1 MRTGSLVWEALEE
14 ARRANLS
21 EAGEAPPV
29 AGGEGISRRAVLG
42 ALAAAGAATM
52 LPRETQARSIGNG
65 PVVIVGG
72 GIAGLSALW
81 HLTKAGVDARLFEA
95 RTRLGGRIYTERAPG
110 RPLLEVGGQLVNT
123 DHADMIALTKA
134 FGIPLIDRKAASHR
148 TMIVHGGRDIPRA
161 ELVAGLRGIAGQIDR
176 DAKRLDADYARVA
189 AELDR
194 LSFTGYLDRYAR
206 LIPQPWVRGL
216 LEASARTEYGME
228 PGQASALQLVF
239 NLPVVDGERVEVL
252 GNSDERFLMSGGSS
266 SIVAAMA
273 KRLGDR
279 ITTFRRV
286 ARIDPGRAGGAR
298 VRFANGETL
307 DAAAVIVAVPASI
320 MSKIGYGVGLP
331 PLWRRF
337 IAEVGLGKV
346 GKVQALMSSRP
357 WDRSPG
363 RGGELWQADAKTGV
377 SLGWDGSVRQ
387 VGDKPVPEGVWTWF
401 TGGDQVAAAGEGN
414 AHDVALRFAAT
425 TEPALPGMTRATT
438 GYVRRTQWHEEP
450 FTMGGYVNYRPGQ
463 LTRFAPL
470 IWTEEDGVASVPTP
484 AGPIWFAGEHLSDAF
499 PGYMNGGAQTG
510 RLAAEAVVKARV
522 GRDLRLVSG

>member
-1 MRTGSLVWEALEE
+1 MRTGSFVWEALEE

-29 AGGEGISRRAVLG
+29 AGGEGVSRRAVLG

-52 LPRETQARSIGNG
+52 LPRESEARAIGKG

-110 RPLLEVGGQLVNT
+110 RPVMEVGGQLVNT
-123 DHADMIALTKA
+123 DHADMIALIKE
-134 FGIPLIDRKAASHR
+134 FGVFLLDRKAGHHR
-148 TMIVHGGRDIPRA
+148 TMIIDGGREIPRA
-161 ELVAGLRGIAGQIDR
+161 QLVAGLRGIAGQIDR

-194 LSFTGYLDRYAR
+194 LSFTTYLDRYAR
-206 LIPQPWVRGL
+206 LIPQKWVRGL
-216 LEASARTEYGME
+216 LEASARTEYGVE
-228 PGQASALQLVF
+228 PRDASALQLVF

-266 SIVAAMA
+266 SIVGAMGN
-273 KRLGDR
+273 RLKDR

-286 ARIDPGRAGGAR
+286 ERIDPGRAGGAR

-307 DAAAVIVAVPASI
+307 DAAAVIVTVPASI
-320 MSKIGYGVGLP
+320 MSRIGYGVRLP

-346 GKVQALMSSRP
+346 GKVQAVTGGRV
-357 WDRSPG
+357 WDANPG
-363 RGGELWQADAKTGV
+363 QGGELWQADAKSGV
-377 SLGWDGSVRQ
+377 SLGWDGSVRRR
-387 VGDKPVPEGVWTWF
+387 GDRPTSGGVWTWF
-401 TGGDQVAAAGEGN
+401 TGGDQVVAADAGN
-414 AHDVALRFAAT
+414 ARDVALRFAAAA
-425 TEPALPGMTRATT
+425 EPAVPGMARATG
-438 GYVRRTQWHEEP
+438 GYVRRTQWHQEP

-470 IWTEEDGVASVPTP
+470 IWTEEDGVASVPVP

-510 RLAAEAVVKARV
+510 RLAAEAVIKARV
-522 GRDLRLVSG
+522 SA